1 MVRRGLWVLALCSV
15 ALGGC
20 GGGDDSER
28 PAPSPPRWEH
38 DGSYPVGT
46 SIFELVDTARART
59 LRVEV
64 WYPAVEAARADA
76 KSGEPIEQLVPE
88 GADRDAYAGLL
99 AAAPA
104 ECPTR
109 RTASARDPEPADLD
123 TFPLVVFSHCHDCLR
138 FSGLSIAQRLASHG
152 IAVAAPDH
160 TDNTLFDELN
170 GTAVPLSKEFLQTR
184 ALDVRFVLDVL
195 LAGTDANIPDALRG
209 RFDTS
214 RVGVLGHSF
223 GGVTTGLVLED
234 DPRPVAG
241 MSIAAPVQNP
251 LLPGV
256 TLANVQKPLLF
267 LVAKEDNSIT
277 EIGNNLIRD
286 NFADANPP
294 VWKLEVD
301 DAGHWSF
308 SDVCG
313 LTDGFSPGCGE
324 GTRQTVPGETFQYLP
339 VKSGLQIASSTAA
352 AFFSAELFGDPQA
365 LSYLAKPQDGV
376 SVEVRE

>member
-1 MVRRGLWVLALCSV
+1 M
-15 ALGGC
+15 
-20 GGGDDSER
+20 
-28 PAPSPPRWEH
+28 
-38 DGSYPVGT
+38 
-46 SIFELVDTARART
+46 
-59 LRVEV
+59 
-64 WYPAVEAARADA
+64 
-76 KSGEPIEQLVPE
+76 
-88 GADRDAYAGLL
+88 
-99 AAAPA
+99 
-104 ECPTR
+104 
-109 RTASARDPEPADLD
+109 
-123 TFPLVVFSHCHDCLR
+123 
-138 FSGLSIAQRLASHG
+138 
-152 IAVAAPDH
+152 
-160 TDNTLFDELN
+160 
-170 GTAVPLSKEFLQTR
+170 
-184 ALDVRFVLDVL
+184 
-195 LAGTDANIPDALRG
+195 
-209 RFDTS
+209 
-214 RVGVLGHSF
+214 
-223 GGVTTGLVLED
+223 TTGLVLED